1 MKKLKA
7 IADWNGLRRTLMLGF
22 SCSVIVLDV
31 FVVNFLDME
40 SERGMV
46 LRLNG

>member
-1 MKKLKA
+1 MKKPKA

-46 LRLNG
+46 LRLKG